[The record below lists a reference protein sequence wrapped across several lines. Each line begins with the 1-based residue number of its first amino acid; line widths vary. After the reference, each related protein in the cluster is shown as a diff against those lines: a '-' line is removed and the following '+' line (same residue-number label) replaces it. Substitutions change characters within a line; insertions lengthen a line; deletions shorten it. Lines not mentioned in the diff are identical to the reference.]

1 MNVVIDAG
9 NTRTKI
15 GIFEGAALSQT
26 QVFTSATDARAF
38 LDSLEINHAIV
49 SRVTRDADSFDLSG
63 RVKGIALDLAPSL
76 PVPLAK
82 MYSTPETLG
91 ADRLAAACGAWS
103 LFPGEPSLSIDCGTC
118 INYEYVTALGEY
130 RGGAISPGVAMR
142 FLAMHT
148 LTDRLPLEMPQ
159 EASPLVGDSTRTCLE
174 SGVMNGTLE
183 EIKGM
188 IDRYHMID
196 PSIRVILTG
205 GDARFFEKHLK
216 PSIFVA
222 PELVLTGLNS
232 ILLYNVPH

>member
-15 GIFEGAALSQT
+15 GIFEGAALKQAH
-26 QVFTSATDARAF
+26 VFTSSSDARTF
-38 LDSLEINHAIV
+38 LDTLDIHHAIL
-49 SRVTRDADSFDLSG
+49 SRVTRDDDSFDLSG
-63 RVKGIALDLAPSL
+63 RVKGLALQLTPSL
-76 PVPLAK
+76 PVPVVT

-118 INYEYVTALGEY
+118 INYEYVSALGEY

-148 LTDRLPLEMPQ
+148 LTDQLPLEMPQ
-159 EASPLVGDSTRTCLE
+159 DASPLVGDSTRTCLE

-188 IDRYHMID
+188 IGRYQQIN
-196 PSIRVILTG
+196 PGIRVILTG

-222 PELVLTGLNS
+222 PELVLTGLNC
-232 ILLYNVPH
+232 ILLHNVPH